1 MQNVS
6 IENGNF
12 LNVKIDGDK
21 NLPKVIL
28 SNSLGADTRCG
39 IFRLRH

>member
-21 NLPKVIL
+21 NLPKVNPIEF
-28 SNSLGADTRCG
+28 
-39 IFRLRH
+39 FRS

>member
-21 NLPKVIL
+21 FLPKGIL
-28 SNSLGADTRCG
+28 SNSLGDYILMLYLQG
-39 IFRLRH
+39 

>member
-6 IENGNF
+6 IKNGNF

-21 NLPKVIL
+21 ISRPYILGKNMYILTDSAIIKVE
-28 SNSLGADTRCG
+28 
-39 IFRLRH
+39 